1 MIAASGLDIVEYPLL
16 VPHLFLDVLA
26 QCRAQPFQ
34 PRRQTR
40 AEGHQQGH
48 GMADVVI
55 GLGLKR
61 QVFGAG
67 YPAMTGIV
75 ANRHRRESCAFGFGG
90 SEQLVIKAHVVSL
103 LWRGDKSELRSAHVW
118 TPGTK
123 TP

>member
-40 AEGHQQGH
+40 AAGHQQGH

-55 GLGLKR
+55 GLGQKR

-75 ANRHRRESCAFGFGG
+75 ENRHRQESCAFGFGG
-90 SEQLVIKAHVVSL
+90 SDQLVIKAHVVSM
-103 LWRGDKSELRSAHVW
+103 LWRGEKSVQYTASIASW
-118 TPGTK
+118 
-123 TP
+123 